1 MYNTIDD
8 FVMTNLKTYAG
19 RPIKTAEA
27 EDIDLG
33 EDAAQEGDKSAAG
46 AVEGLSTEDA
56 EDLCSWL
63 KESALTDK
71 VRCHAYITPLLVVAG
86 SSKKSESSRIF
97 CNFPQV
103 RSSYGSQKLQKKF
116 PCREF
121 LPRRKSRDFGQE
133 VHELSAMKKL
143 QQKGARCDFSQSM
156 PSAIPDPPTKTISRH
171 AHLRDPRYR

>member
-33 EDAAQEGDKSAAG
+33 DDAGKEGDKGAA
-46 AVEGLSTEDA
+46 AAAAGLSTEDA

-71 VRCHAYITPLLVVAG
+71 VRSSCLGCIYPSYGDCLCSGTKCVDFRVHDAG
-86 SSKKSESSRIF
+86 S
-97 CNFPQV
+97 
-103 RSSYGSQKLQKKF
+103 G
-116 PCREF
+116 
-121 LPRRKSRDFGQE
+121 
-133 VHELSAMKKL
+133 
-143 QQKGARCDFSQSM
+143 
-156 PSAIPDPPTKTISRH
+156 
-171 AHLRDPRYR
+171 

>member
-33 EDAAQEGDKSAAG
+33 DDAAAKEGDKSAAA
-46 AVEGLSTEDA
+46 AVAGLSTEDA

-71 VRCHAYITPLLVVAG
+71 VRFFGFG
-86 SSKKSESSRIF
+86 SCLGVTVCAPGTK
-97 CNFPQV
+97 CVQ
-103 RSSYGSQKLQKKF
+103 
-116 PCREF
+116 CRVDNAE
-121 LPRRKSRDFGQE
+121 
-133 VHELSAMKKL
+133 
-143 QQKGARCDFSQSM
+143 
-156 PSAIPDPPTKTISRH
+156 
-171 AHLRDPRYR
+171 

>member
-33 EDAAQEGDKSAAG
+33 GDASKEGEESASAA
-46 AVEGLSTEDA
+46 AGLSTEDA

-71 VRCHAYITPLLVVAG
+71 VRRSCD
-86 SSKKSESSRIF
+86 R
-97 CNFPQV
+97 QV
-103 RSSYGSQKLQKKF
+103 RVCFVLGCVSCFSHNDGGSF
-116 PCREF
+116 
-121 LPRRKSRDFGQE
+121 
-133 VHELSAMKKL
+133 
-143 QQKGARCDFSQSM
+143 
-156 PSAIPDPPTKTISRH
+156 T
-171 AHLRDPRYR
+171 

>member
-33 EDAAQEGDKSAAG
+33 EDAAKDGEESAPAP
-46 AVEGLSTEDA
+46 AGLSTEDA

-71 VRCHAYITPLLVVAG
+71 VRVVIRLSACWYLLVAHASKFALDSRVLIGPTAKEM
-86 SSKKSESSRIF
+86 SSQSESENARPIKMADCVF
-97 CNFPQV
+97 HV
-103 RSSYGSQKLQKKF
+103 
-116 PCREF
+116 
-121 LPRRKSRDFGQE
+121 
-133 VHELSAMKKL
+133 
-143 QQKGARCDFSQSM
+143 GANCTMLRM
-156 PSAIPDPPTKTISRH
+156 P
-171 AHLRDPRYR
+171 

>member
-33 EDAAQEGDKSAAG
+33 EDAAKDGDKSAAAA
-46 AVEGLSTEDA
+46 AVAGLGTEDA

-71 VRCHAYITPLLVVAG
+71 VQAFRVLGWVGTVM
-86 SSKKSESSRIF
+86 KS
-97 CNFPQV
+97 
-103 RSSYGSQKLQKKF
+103 
-116 PCREF
+116 
-121 LPRRKSRDFGQE
+121 
-133 VHELSAMKKL
+133 
-143 QQKGARCDFSQSM
+143 
-156 PSAIPDPPTKTISRH
+156 
-171 AHLRDPRYR
+171 

>member
-33 EDAAQEGDKSAAG
+33 EDAEKEGDESAPPA
-46 AVEGLSTEDA
+46 AGLSTEDA

-71 VRCHAYITPLLVVAG
+71 VRRVFSFSASLL
-86 SSKKSESSRIF
+86 
-97 CNFPQV
+97 
-103 RSSYGSQKLQKKF
+103 
-116 PCREF
+116 
-121 LPRRKSRDFGQE
+121 
-133 VHELSAMKKL
+133 
-143 QQKGARCDFSQSM
+143 
-156 PSAIPDPPTKTISRH
+156 
-171 AHLRDPRYR
+171 HLCVCVCVCVCLCVFVC